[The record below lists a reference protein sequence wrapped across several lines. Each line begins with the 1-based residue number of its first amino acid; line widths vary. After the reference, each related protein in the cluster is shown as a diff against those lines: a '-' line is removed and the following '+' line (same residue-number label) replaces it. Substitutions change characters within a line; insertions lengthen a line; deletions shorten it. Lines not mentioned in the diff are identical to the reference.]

1 MSVHFRLLDHELDG
15 RLEEILRALHAT
27 TGSWESVSRRLL
39 ADHGKDINGQTLRRW
54 ARQLGIDAT
63 AEPTAEAV

>member
-15 RLEEILRALHAT
+15 QLVTILRQLHAEV
-27 TGSWESVSRRLL
+27 GSWESVSRRLL

-54 ARQLGIDAT
+54 ARQLGIGNGET
-63 AEPTAEAV
+63 EAVA